1 MLIKTHRTIHS
12 FFGGGGVKL
21 LLIYSLTSVE
31 APAQLLSFLSH
42 PHSTVSHVRAVPWLF
57 ELVQGHL
64 LWGTDP
70 GVNIPFIFLD
80 IMFRSSIAV
89 ILNFH
94 WWLCR
99 AFYSCSIMSDNC
111 CRFSNCF
118 FSPFSPDN
126 QCVFIYVSVLYP
138 FRSWS
143 QSSTICLRCLLTP
156 AITAWEWWRMAL

>member
-1 MLIKTHRTIHS
+1 MLIKTHRTLHS
-12 FFGGGGVKL
+12 FFGGVKL

-118 FSPFSPDN
+118 FFSPFLP
-126 QCVFIYVSVLYP
+126 ITSVCS
-138 FRSWS
+138 FM
-143 QSSTICLRCLLTP
+143 CLCFTLSGADPRVLLS
-156 AITAWEWWRMAL
+156 AWDVC